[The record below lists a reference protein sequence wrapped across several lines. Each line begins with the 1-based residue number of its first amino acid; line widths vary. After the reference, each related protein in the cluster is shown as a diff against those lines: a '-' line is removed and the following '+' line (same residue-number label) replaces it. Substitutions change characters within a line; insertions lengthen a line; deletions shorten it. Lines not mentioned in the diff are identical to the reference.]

1 MRLNSRFFAA
11 ATLFA
16 CISLFGAPQSA
27 NTGAKNDPVVEIG
40 FADISLSD
48 FVKTVSKITGKNILI
63 ATELQGKVDFVSQK
77 PLRKSELYDLLI
89 STLETKGYTIVSSE
103 KGYLKVV
110 PLADAVRSSP
120 SIGESSF
127 MPQIRTKVIKLTNL
141 KAGEAQNTV
150 RPLLSKS
157 GAMQASI
164 ESNDIVISDFPK
176 NVETISKI
184 ISQMERD
191 SEKKAYVTSVVNLK
205 NGDGENIAKILNDI
219 LSKKV
224 SLKDA
229 PKPLISADAQ
239 TNSLIIIGA
248 ADEIA
253 EIKSVVAS
261 LDMERQQVYV
271 KAKIIELSDTKTRE
285 VGVKYGI
292 QGATANGGG
301 LYSFSAAMGGAP
313 IAISDQILSFISIP
327 NIREGLA
334 IGAAISLLS
343 DENAANLLSEP
354 SLLCINNQESSI
366 YVGKTVPIITQSTI
380 GATTTDLTKNSYT
393 RQDIG
398 LMLKVKPRLSTDN
411 KVSLSVEAKLEDVLP
426 QSSIGLPSTTKRE
439 LKTTAILSN
448 GEPVII
454 GGLIKDDD
462 KNGASKVPF
471 FGDIPFFGNLF
482 KYNESSK
489 DKINLVVI
497 LTPYIVDK
505 SSDLAALRG
514 KLNELDRLQND
525 YTRKMQQ
532 GREEPK

>member
-120 SIGESSF
+120 STSESSF

-141 KAGEAQNTV
+141 KAGEAQNAV

-164 ESNDIVISDFPK
+164 ESNDIIVSDFPK
-176 NVETISKI
+176 NVDTIAKV

-191 SEKKAYVTSVVNLK
+191 SEKKAYVTAVVNLK
-205 NGDGENIAKILNDI
+205 NGDGENIAKILNEI

-224 SLKDA
+224 SLKDT

-292 QGATANGGG
+292 QGAT
-301 LYSFSAAMGGAP
+301 
-313 IAISDQILSFISIP
+313 
-327 NIREGLA
+327 
-334 IGAAISLLS
+334 
-343 DENAANLLSEP
+343 
-354 SLLCINNQESSI
+354 
-366 YVGKTVPIITQSTI
+366 
-380 GATTTDLTKNSYT
+380 
-393 RQDIG
+393 
-398 LMLKVKPRLSTDN
+398 
-411 KVSLSVEAKLEDVLP
+411 
-426 QSSIGLPSTTKRE
+426 
-439 LKTTAILSN
+439 
-448 GEPVII
+448 
-454 GGLIKDDD
+454 
-462 KNGASKVPF
+462 
-471 FGDIPFFGNLF
+471 
-482 KYNESSK
+482 
-489 DKINLVVI
+489 
-497 LTPYIVDK
+497 
-505 SSDLAALRG
+505 
-514 KLNELDRLQND
+514 
-525 YTRKMQQ
+525 
-532 GREEPK
+532 